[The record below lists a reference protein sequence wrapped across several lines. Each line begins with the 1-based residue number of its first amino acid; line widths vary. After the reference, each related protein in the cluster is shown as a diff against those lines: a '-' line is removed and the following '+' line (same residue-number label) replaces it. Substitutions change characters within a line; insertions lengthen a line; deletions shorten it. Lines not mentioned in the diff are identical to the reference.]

1 MAASAEEFTRII
13 FHVDMD
19 SFYASCELSR
29 RPEMKTEPFV
39 VGADPREGKGRGVV
53 LACNYIAKRQGLKS
67 GMPISRAWELSP
79 SAHYVRPDFEFYGE
93 VSGKVMQLVRNFAD
107 HTEQVS
113 IDEAYLDVT
122 ERLKQITEDFGLTQE
137 DSIRKL
143 ASEIKKAV
151 QENHGI
157 TCSVGVAN
165 SKIVAKIATD
175 MNKPDGLTIVR
186 PSEVLSFLSGLP
198 VSKIPGVG
206 KVTQK
211 TLSEKFHVEK
221 IADLRKIP
229 LDGLRDSFGRSAVW
243 LVNVANGVDESE
255 VVESW
260 DPVSISSETTFMED
274 EGDYGK
280 VRQVMEEVAK
290 DVFSRVE
297 EEHYLFRNIGIK
309 IRFTGFET
317 HTRSKS
323 LTAHTVSF
331 EILLR
336 ECEKM
341 LSEFYDS
348 DRKVRLI
355 GVRVSSL
362 KKKAEDQKTLMDWE
376 TAS

>member
-1 MAASAEEFTRII
+1 MKEARGDGFSRTI

-29 RPEMKTEPFV
+29 RPEMKSEPFV

-53 LACNYIAKRQGLKS
+53 LACNYIAKKQGLKS

-79 SAHYVRPDFEFYGE
+79 KAQYVTPDFELYGE
-93 VSGKVMQLVRNFAD
+93 ISRKVMQLVRQFGD
-107 HTEQVS
+107 RTEQVS

-122 ERLKQITEDFGLTQE
+122 DRLRKISREEGETRDIA
-137 DSIRKL
+137 IREL
-143 ASEIKKAV
+143 AAEIKKSV
-151 QENHGI
+151 FDNQGI

-165 SKIVAKIATD
+165 SKLVAKIATD
-175 MNKPDGLTIVR
+175 MNKPDGFTIVK
-186 PSEVLSFLSGLP
+186 PEEVLSFLGPLS

-206 KVTQK
+206 KVTQR
-211 TLSEKFHVEK
+211 TLSERFHIET
-221 IADLRKIP
+221 IAELRKIP
-229 LDGLRDSFGRSAVW
+229 IDDLRDAFGRSGLW
-243 LVNVANGVDESE
+243 LSNVANGMDESE

-260 DPVSISSETTFMED
+260 DPVSISSETTFQED
-274 EGDYGK
+274 EGDYAK
-280 VRQVMEEVAK
+280 VRQVMEEVAR

-297 EEHYLFRNIGIK
+297 SERYLFRNVGIK

-323 LTAHTVSF
+323 LRAHSVSL
-331 EILLR
+331 EVLLH

-341 LSEFYDS
+341 LSEFYES
-348 DRKVRLI
+348 EKYVRLI

-362 KKKAEDQKTLMDWE
+362 KKREDDQKTLMDWE
-376 TAS
+376 MD

>member
-1 MAASAEEFTRII
+1 
-13 FHVDMD
+13 MD

-53 LACNYIAKRQGLKS
+53 LACNYIAKKQGLKS

-79 SAHYVRPDFEFYGE
+79 GAHYVRPDFEFYGE
-93 VSGKVMQLVRNFAD
+93 VSGKVIQLLRNFAD
-107 HTEQVS
+107 RTEQMS
-113 IDEAYLDVT
+113 IDEAYLDET
-122 ERLKQITEDFGLTQE
+122 DRLKRMSEDFGLTE
-137 DSIRKL
+137 EEAIRKL

-151 QENHGI
+151 HDNQGI
-157 TCSVGVAN
+157 TCSVGVAD

-186 PSEVLSFLSGLP
+186 PAQVVEFLGGLP

-206 KVTQK
+206 KVTQRA
-211 TLSEKFHVEK
+211 LSEKFQIET
-221 IADLRKIP
+221 IAQLRKVP
-229 LDGLRDSFGRSAVW
+229 AEDLKDAFGRSSVW
-243 LVNVANGVDESE
+243 LVNVANGIDESE

-274 EGDYGK
+274 EGDYSK
-280 VRQVMEEVAK
+280 VREVMEGVAK

-297 EEHYLFRNIGIK
+297 AEQYLFRNIGIK
-309 IRFTGFET
+309 IRFTGFQT

-323 LTAHTVSF
+323 LTAPSTSYD
-331 EILLR
+331 ILLR

-341 LSEFYDS
+341 LSEFFDS
-348 DRKVRLI
+348 GRMVRLI

-362 KKKAEDQKTLMDWE
+362 KKKEEDQKTLMDWE
-376 TAS
+376 SSS

>member
-1 MAASAEEFTRII
+1 MSSTRGEFSRII

-53 LACNYIAKRQGLKS
+53 LACNYVAKKQGLKS

-79 SAHYVRPDFEFYGE
+79 QAHYVRPDFEFYGQ
-93 VSGKVMQLVRNFAD
+93 VSGKVMQVIRNFAGL
-107 HTEQVS
+107 TEQVS

-122 ERLKQITEDFGLTQE
+122 ERLRQISVEFGLPEEQA
-137 DSIRKL
+137 IRRL
-143 ASEIKKAV
+143 SGEIKKAV
-151 QENHGI
+151 LDNQGI
-157 TCSVGVAN
+157 TCSVGVAD

-186 PSEVLSFLSGLP
+186 PKEVLSFLAGLP

-206 KVTQK
+206 KVTQRI
-211 TLSEKFHVEK
+211 LAEKFQVET
-221 IADLRKIP
+221 IAQLRKVP
-229 LDGLRDSFGRSAVW
+229 MDDLKDVFGRSGVW
-243 LVNVANGVDESE
+243 LLNVANGIDESE

-274 EGDYGK
+274 EGDYSK
-280 VRQVMEEVAK
+280 VRGVMEEVAK
-290 DVFSRVE
+290 DVFSRVKE
-297 EEHYLFRNIGIK
+297 EQYLFRNIGIK
-309 IRFTGFET
+309 IRFSGFET

-323 LTAHTVSF
+323 LSAHTVSF

-341 LSEFYDS
+341 LSEFYES
-348 DRKVRLI
+348 ERKVRLI

-362 KKKAEDQKTLMDWE
+362 KKKEDDQKTLMDWQ
-376 TAS
+376 TTG

>member
-1 MAASAEEFTRII
+1 MSSPGEFSRTI

-39 VGADPREGKGRGVV
+39 VGADPKNGKGRGVV
-53 LACNYIAKRQGLKS
+53 LACNYAAKKQGLKS

-79 SAHYVRPDFEFYGE
+79 QAHYVRPDFEFYGQ
-93 VSGKVMQLVRNFAD
+93 VSGKVMQLIRNFAD
-107 HTEQVS
+107 LTEQVS
-113 IDEAYLDVT
+113 IDEAFLDVS
-122 ERLKQITEDFGLTQE
+122 ESLKRISSDFGLSE
-137 DSIRKL
+137 EEAIRKL
-143 ASEIKKAV
+143 AGEIKKAV
-151 QENHGI
+151 RDNQGI

-186 PSEVLSFLSGLP
+186 PKEAISFLAGLP

-206 KVTQK
+206 RVTQRI
-211 TLSEKFHVEK
+211 LAEKFQVET
-221 IADLRKIP
+221 IMQLRKVP
-229 LDGLRDSFGRSAVW
+229 VDDLKDAFGRSAVW
-243 LVNVANGVDESE
+243 MLNVANGIDESE

-274 EGDYGK
+274 EGDYSK
-280 VRQVMEEVAK
+280 VREVMEAVAK

-297 EEHYLFRNIGIK
+297 AEHYLFRNIGIK
-309 IRFTGFET
+309 IRFTGFQT

-323 LTAHTVSF
+323 LSAHTVSF

-362 KKKAEDQKTLMDWE
+362 KKKEDDQKTLMDWQ
-376 TAS
+376 TTG

>member
-1 MAASAEEFTRII
+1 
-13 FHVDMD
+13 
-19 SFYASCELSR
+19 
-29 RPEMKTEPFV
+29 
-39 VGADPREGKGRGVV
+39 
-53 LACNYIAKRQGLKS
+53 
-67 GMPISRAWELSP
+67 
-79 SAHYVRPDFEFYGE
+79 
-93 VSGKVMQLVRNFAD
+93 
-107 HTEQVS
+107 
-113 IDEAYLDVT
+113 
-122 ERLKQITEDFGLTQE
+122 
-137 DSIRKL
+137 
-143 ASEIKKAV
+143 
-151 QENHGI
+151 
-157 TCSVGVAN
+157 VAN

-186 PSEVLSFLSGLP
+186 PGEVISFLSALP

-211 TLSEKFHVEK
+211 TLAEKFHVEK
-221 IADLRKIP
+221 IADLTKIP
-229 LDGLRDSFGRSAVW
+229 MDDLRDSLGRSAVW

-255 VVESW
+255 VIESW

-274 EGDYGK
+274 EGDYEK
-280 VRQVMEEVAK
+280 VREVMEEVAK

-323 LTAHTVSF
+323 LSAHSVSF

-376 TAS
+376 TTS